1 MIEKYVGDFYVT
13 DYITFK
19 KKIINDSLFKP
30 NYNFFIDFNQVNF
43 KITEEDL
50 EKYINFIDENLTNLG
65 VRFSAIVTNTPNQVV
80 TTTMYKMLQ
89 QNRSQTVEIFSTI
102 EAASEWLK
110 IDINILKNNSNFY

>member
-1 MIEKYVGDFYVT
+1 VIEKYVGDFYVT

-110 IDINILKNNSNFY
+110 IDINIHKNNSNFY